1 MKRILITGANSYIG
15 TSFEAYMSQYDEY
28 QIETLDMLDPS
39 WKEKSFSGYDAIFHV
54 AGIAHQKETKKNRD
68 LYYLVNRDLAIDVSK
83 KAKAENASQL
93 IFLSSMSVYGM
104 VTGEIT
110 KETKPNPNTH
120 YGKSKLQA
128 EEEIIALD
136 DESFKVC
143 IVRPPMIYG
152 KGCKGNYNSLVKM
165 ARKLPFF
172 PKVKNQRSMLYID
185 NLSEFVKQLIDN
197 EQKGYFYPQNKEY
210 TNTSEMVRLIGEA
223 HGKKIRI
230 VRGFAW
236 AIKFFGLFIGAFK
249 KAFGSLTYD
258 ESLRDLD
265 ETYCVV
271 ELEKSILLTEQGE
284 KN

>member
-210 TNTSEMVRLIGEA
+210 TNTSEMVKAIGLA
-223 HGKKIRI
+223 MGKKIRLSRFLGAC
-230 VRGFAW
+230 V
-236 AIKFFGLFIGAFK
+236 AITNSVSKK
-249 KAFGSLTYD
+249 SRKAFGSLVY
-258 ESLRDLD
+258 
-265 ETYCVV
+265 
-271 ELEKSILLTEQGE
+271 EKSENDDRYNICSFEESITKSAGE
-284 KN
+284 N